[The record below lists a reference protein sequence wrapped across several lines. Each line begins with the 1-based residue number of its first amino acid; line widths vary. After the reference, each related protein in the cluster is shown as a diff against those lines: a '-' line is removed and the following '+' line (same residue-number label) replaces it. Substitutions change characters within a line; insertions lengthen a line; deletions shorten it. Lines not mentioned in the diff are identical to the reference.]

1 MNEQSLKYFS
11 KIIEER
17 IKRIEYELEEL
28 LGEYTRVD
36 YEYDEGESLYTRDI
50 KKLIDYVEWEL
61 ENNSYGWQERSERD
75 KREVI
80 KLLSEY
86 IILTK

>member
-1 MNEQSLKYFS
+1 MD
-11 KIIEER
+11 KIIKAR
-17 IKRIEYELEEL
+17 VDQIKNELEEL

-36 YEYDEGESLYTRDI
+36 SDYNDGESVYTWEI

-61 ENNSYGWQERSERD
+61 EKNSYRWQDRSKRD
-75 KREVI
+75 KKEVI